1 MLITADYKNRL
12 LHKTRHR
19 HLSHILVGTGV
30 GCLPEHQSDHD
41 INMSPHCIVMANTRP
56 VNRQFYEF
64 IIKQKLSFKLDWA
77 LRNVAICLFFVAEVT
92 MVKDE

>member
-12 LHKTRHR
+12 LYKTRHR

-30 GCLPEHQSDHD
+30 GCLPEDQSDHD

-56 VNRQFYEF
+56 VNSQFYEF
-64 IIKQKLSFKLDWA
+64 IIKQKLSFKLD
-77 LRNVAICLFFVAEVT
+77 
-92 MVKDE
+92 

>member
-41 INMSPHCIVMANTRP
+41 INMSSHQTKT
-56 VNRQFYEF
+56 F
-64 IIKQKLSFKLDWA
+64 I
-77 LRNVAICLFFVAEVT
+77 
-92 MVKDE
+92 